1 MWNMSRHI
9 VVFPL
14 MILEE
19 ETGGIPEVADVS
31 RSILTN
37 VSSAFLSHEVSFVS
51 FCLADFGLN

>member
-9 VVFPL
+9 AVFPL

-19 ETGGIPEVADVS
+19 TGGITEVADVS

-37 VSSAFLSHEVSFVS
+37 VSSAFLSHGASFVS